1 MTDVAIIL
9 VLAYLIGSLS
19 PGYFFGRVVKGV
31 DIRKFGNHNTGAT
44 NTYHVVGPVY
54 GFVTVVFDFLKAGV
68 VYVLLALNWGID
80 PSWAILFGLAVVV
93 GHNWSFYLQFRGG
106 RGAASLSGL
115 VVAVAILNQTWP
127 AVLFVALSIA
137 YLLVISKKLAGM
149 WSVRKTLK
157 LSALL
162 LPFGFIEISSGFFL
176 AFTAIL
182 LVVAIVFD
190 IVRLNSARFNKKYIT
205 LGQFAKEKEKRLL
218 SGYTLFLLSALVL
231 FLFFPKD
238 IVLVSLA
245 FFIFADLVAPIGG
258 ALFLKKEISH
268 RKTWG
273 GAVSIVAACLFAG
286 SFMVK
291 LSSAGI
297 NWNLVVAASVIV
309 AVLDQFSFVLD
320 DNLLVPLGTAS
331 ILLLVF

>member
-1 MTDVAIIL
+1 MTDLAIIL

-19 PGYFFGRVVKGV
+19 PGYFFGRIVKGI

-54 GFVTVVFDFLKAGV
+54 GFVTVVFDFLKAGM
-68 VYVLLALNWGID
+68 VYVLLVLNWGID
-80 PSWAILFGLAVVV
+80 PNWAILFGLAVVA
-93 GHNWSFYLQFRGG
+93 GHNWPFYLQFRGG

-115 VVAVAILNQTWP
+115 VVAVAVLNQTWP
-127 AVLFVALSIA
+127 AVLFVALSIV
-137 YLLVISKKLAGM
+137 YLLVISKKLAGI

-176 AFTAIL
+176 VFTATL
-182 LVVAIVFD
+182 LIIAVVFD
-190 IVRLNSARFNKKYIT
+190 IVRLSSARFNKKYIT
-205 LGQFAKEKEKRLL
+205 LGQFAKEKEKRRL

-331 ILLLVF
+331 ILLLV

>member
-1 MTDVAIIL
+1 MTNLVIL
-9 VLAYLIGSLS
+9 LAGAYLIGSLS
-19 PGYFFGRVVKGV
+19 PGYFFGRVVKGI

-44 NTYHVVGPVY
+44 NVYHVVGPVY
-54 GFVTVVFDFLKAGV
+54 GFITVVFDLLKSGV
-68 VYVLLALNWGID
+68 LYALLVWYWGMN
-80 PSWAILFGLAVVV
+80 PTWAIMPGLAVVA
-93 GHNWSFYLQFRGG
+93 GHNWPFYLQFRGG

-115 VVAVAILNQTWP
+115 VVAVAVLNQTWP
-127 AVLFVALSIA
+127 AVLFVALSIV
-137 YLLVISKKLAGM
+137 YLLVISKKLAGI

-176 AFTAIL
+176 VFTAIL

-205 LGQFAKEKEKRLL
+205 LGQFAKEKEKRRL

-238 IVLVSLA
+238 IVLISLT
-245 FFIFADLVAPIGG
+245 FFIFADLIAPIGG

-268 RKTWG
+268 GKTWG
-273 GAVSIVAACLFAG
+273 GAVAIVVACLFSGGFFGKPSSG
-286 SFMVK
+286 S
-291 LSSAGI
+291 I
-297 NWNLVVAASVIV
+297 C
-309 AVLDQFSFVLD
+309 
-320 DNLLVPLGTAS
+320 
-331 ILLLVF
+331 